1 MRHTVH
7 IVGCTALIV
16 HLFFRRVGKSTY
28 VYLRSKGRVNG
39 HVVNTANI
47 YLGTQADIIR
57 RLTDPEAAT
66 AAFEFLPYPFGTTAA
81 FLAADEELGFSR
93 IVEELTGSRATA
105 WSLLAFIAGRAHEPV
120 SKNGMTDWA
129 NRSLF
134 RFVRSLPDLSCRS
147 YLEHMDRLT
156 DEVVEGIALRLG
168 EELVRKG
175 HRPSLVFF
183 DPTNFSTEQQPEEG
197 DPERL
202 LAKPGHAKDGNLQAK
217 LVGLATA
224 VTEEHLPVYHRVYP
238 GNENDAKLF
247 QEVVGTMV
255 GQLVKF
261 GVVADELT
269 FVFDK
274 GVNSEDGLAAVRA
287 ESVHFLSS
295 LKRNQVRDL
304 LAKPRTAYRR
314 LYTTEQEEAIH
325 GFRSKQRVLGVDGVV
340 VVAFNE
346 SARKRQAKDYERAKE
361 RFLAACHTV
370 AAKMS
375 KPHRGRRSTVQSVTE
390 RIEDALPPKWRGVF
404 QYRVGAT
411 LETDPPKFTVT
422 GWVDAKHEAEL
433 KEGFGKTVVFTD
445 RVDWSDEQIVRAY
458 YARSGMEEEFHV
470 LKDVL
475 LMPVMPIFHR
485 LDKRIRVHAFLC
497 VVGLLFYRW
506 IQRRVEEV
514 TKERI
519 PIEAL
524 AGRLDR
530 IQVVALLQKG
540 SKKVKV
546 VLQKL
551 SPEQKGVV
559 DALRLAR
566 FVPN

>member
-1 MRHTVH
+1 MQFR
-7 IVGCTALIV
+7 
-16 HLFFRRVGKSTY
+16 FRRRGSQTY
-28 VYLRSKGRVNG
+28 VYLVQKARRDGK
-39 HVVNTANI
+39 VVNVTEM
-47 YLGTQADIIR
+47 YLGTQDEVAR
-57 RLTDPEAAT
+57 RLTDPDAGTSGIEL
-66 AAFEFLPYPFGTTAA
+66 LPYPFGTAAA

-93 IVEELTGSRATA
+93 LVQELTGSRATA
-105 WSLLAFIAGRAHEPV
+105 LSLLAFIAGRAHEPV

-129 NRSLF
+129 GRSLF
-134 RFVRSLPDLSCRS
+134 RFVRDLPDLSCRS

-156 DEVVEGIALRLG
+156 DEVVDEITLRLG

-183 DPTNFSTEQQPEEG
+183 DPTNFSTEQQPLEG
-197 DPERL
+197 DSERQ

-224 VTEEHLPVYHRVYP
+224 VTDEHLPVYHRVYP

-255 GQLVKF
+255 AQLVKF
-261 GVVADELT
+261 GVVADDLT

-274 GVNSEDGLAAVRA
+274 GVNSEDGLAAIRA

-304 LAKPRTAYRR
+304 LAKPRSAYRT
-314 LYTTEQEEAIH
+314 LYTTEQEAVIH
-325 GFRSKQRVLGVDGVV
+325 GFRAKRKLLGVDGVV

-346 SARKRQAKDYERAKE
+346 SARKRQSRDYERAKE
-361 RFLAACHTV
+361 RFLATCHAV
-370 AAKMS
+370 AGKMS

-404 QYRVGAT
+404 KYRVGAT
-411 LETDPPKFTVT
+411 LDTDPPKFTVT
-422 GWVDAKHEAEL
+422 GWVDAKKEAEL

-445 RVDWSDEQIVRAY
+445 RVDWDAEKIVRTY
-458 YARSGMEEEFHV
+458 FARSSMEEEFHV

-497 VVGLLFYRW
+497 IVGLLFYRW
-506 IQRRVEEV
+506 VQRRIE
-514 TKERI
+514 KAMDARL
-519 PIEAL
+519 PIGAL
-524 AGRLDR
+524 AARLDR
-530 IQVVALLQKG
+530 IQVVAMARPG

-551 SPEQKGVV
+551 DREQTAVV
-559 DALRLAR
+559 KALGLAR